1 MFDFFK
7 HLHEHIEKHLIVN
20 AVIVW
25 LQIPHMIWAG
35 DLYLRTGLL
44 ANRNPV
50 LDFLLY
56 GVDLLEVVTIVYI
69 TSLIV
74 AEVKARKA
82 NYIRSR

>member
-7 HLHEHIEKHLIVN
+7 HLHDHIAKHLVVN

-25 LQIPHMIWAG
+25 LQIPHMVWAA
-35 DLYLRTGLL
+35 DSYLQAGLI
-44 ANRNPV
+44 ARYNPV